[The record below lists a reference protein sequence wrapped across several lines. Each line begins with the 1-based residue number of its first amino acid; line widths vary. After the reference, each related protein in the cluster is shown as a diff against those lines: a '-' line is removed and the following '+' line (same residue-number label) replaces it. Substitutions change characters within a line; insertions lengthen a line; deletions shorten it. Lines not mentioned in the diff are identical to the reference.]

1 MADNKLFY
9 GDNLDVLRRYVRDE
23 SVDLIYLDPPFNSRQ
38 DYNVLFAEKDGTRS
52 SSQITA
58 FEDTWE
64 WNLDAERAYQEVVER
79 GGWVSKA
86 MQAFRNFLGN
96 SDMMA
101 YLAMMA
107 PRLLE
112 LKRVLKVTGSIYL
125 HCDPTA
131 SHYLKMLMD
140 AVFRP
145 QNFRS
150 EITWKRTS
158 SHSAAKRW
166 GDIHD
171 TILFY
176 SNGPSYV
183 WNDVIVPHST
193 DYSAR
198 YKNLDSNGEMWADD
212 NLTGPGV
219 RHGDS
224 GAVWRGYDVTAK
236 GLHWK
241 VSSKA
246 VVAIV
251 GEEAAKALST
261 TQRLDL
267 LDANGYI
274 HWPRQRSGQGPGFP
288 RFKRYLSAGGRI
300 QDVVTDI
307 PPINSQAQ
315 ERLGYPTQKPEALLE
330 RIIKASSN
338 QGDIVLD
345 PFCGCGTAVV
355 AAQRLQRRWI
365 GIDITP
371 LATTLIKTRL
381 ADIFGPEIRKSYEV
395 IGEPTSVPDAR
406 ELAKTEPTHF
416 QYWALGLVDAR
427 PVEERKGADRGIDG
441 RLYFHVD
448 NSGKTMQIIF
458 SVKAGQNINV
468 AFVRDLRG
476 VIEREKAAI
485 GVLITMEE
493 PTRPM
498 LKEAAEAGFY
508 KDESAFDTGTYPRIQ
523 ILTVEQLLSGAQV
536 QYPRLLD
543 ATFKKAP
550 KARGAAVEQLKLDPA
565 E

>member
-79 GGWVSKA
+79 GGWTSNA
-86 MQAFRNFLGN
+86 MQAFRTFLGN

-107 PRLLE
+107 PRLIE

-140 AVFRP
+140 SIFGP
-145 QNFRS
+145 QLFVN
-150 EITWKRTS
+150 EIVWKRS
-158 SHSAAKRW
+158 SAHSDAKQGAKHFGRVT
-166 GDIHD
+166 D
-171 TILFY
+171 TVLFY
-176 SNGPSYV
+176 SKTTDRCWNTLYEPYDPEYVNRDYRRVDENGR
-183 WNDVIVPHST
+183 
-193 DYSAR
+193 R
-198 YKNLDSNGEMWADD
+198 YRID
-212 NLTGPGV
+212 N
-219 RHGDS
+219 
-224 GAVWRGYDVTAK
+224 
-236 GLHWK
+236 
-241 VSSKA
+241 
-246 VVAIV
+246 I
-251 GEEAAKALST
+251 
-261 TQRLDL
+261 
-267 LDANGYI
+267 
-274 HWPRQRSGQGPGFP
+274 QGPGGAAKGNP
-288 RFKRYLSAGGRI
+288 QYDLLGVTRYGRYSKQKMDELYRAGRIIQTRPGAVPQYKRYLDEMPGVPV
-300 QDVVTDI
+300 QNVWTDI
-307 PPINSQAQ
+307 PVINNRSN
-315 ERLGYPTQKPEALLE
+315 EKLGYPTQKPEALLE
-330 RIIKASSN
+330 RIIKTSSN
-338 QGDIVLD
+338 EGDTVLD

-355 AAQRLQRRWI
+355 AAQRLNRRWI
-365 GIDITP
+365 GIDVTP
-371 LATTLIKTRL
+371 LATNLIKTRL
-381 ADIFGPEIRKSYEV
+381 ADIFGPEVRKSYEV
-395 IGEPTSVPDAR
+395 IGEPTSVTDAR

-448 NSGKTMQIIF
+448 NSGKTQQIIF

-468 AFVRDLRG
+468 AYVRDLRG

-485 GVLITMEE
+485 GVLITMEA
-493 PTRPM
+493 PTKPM
-498 LKEAAEAGFY
+498 VKEAAEAGFY
-508 KDESAFDTGTYPRIQ
+508 KHDSPYDTGTYPRIQ
-523 ILTVEQLLSGAQV
+523 ILTVEDLLNGAQV
-536 QYPRLLD
+536 KYPRLLD
-543 ATFKKAP
+543 ATFKQAP
-550 KARGAAVEQLKLDPA
+550 KARAASSKQLTLHDA